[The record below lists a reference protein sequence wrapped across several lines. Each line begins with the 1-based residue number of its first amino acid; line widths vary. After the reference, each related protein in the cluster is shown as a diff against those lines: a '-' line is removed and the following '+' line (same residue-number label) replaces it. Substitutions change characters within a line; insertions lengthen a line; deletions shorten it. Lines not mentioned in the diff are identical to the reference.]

1 MKASMAT
8 DWQDPEPTID
18 RNRLAF
24 RLGFSLVIFVIVVAL
39 TRSFLAESIPLLWPP
54 TDPLDQ
60 WSMLVLLH
68 AFGYVIV
75 PLMIGSV
82 LADRLLGNR

>member
-1 MKASMAT
+1 MAN
-8 DWQDPEPTID
+8 DWQDPDPPTD
-18 RNRLAF
+18 RNRLAA
-24 RLGFSLVIFVIVVAL
+24 RLGFSLVTFVIIVVL
-39 TRSFLAESIPLLWPP
+39 TRSFLAESLPLLWPP

-68 AFGYVIV
+68 AFGYVIL

-82 LADRLLGNR
+82 LADRLIGNR